1 MIYNNLPF
9 AKYLKLPGLNASK
22 LKPYSI
28 SPRFGYYKEHKE
40 FETSEAMTTG
50 TLVHSY
56 VLEGA
61 EATKKMIKDNY
72 ITSGFP
78 INKSTGKPYG
88 QDSKKFKDWHTEQGN
103 KEIVTE
109 IQLAHVKKI
118 TRAVTSHSKSKGI
131 LALSPNRETAIT
143 WTCEYTGMPCKAMVD
158 FNGGIIAGD
167 LKTFGK
173 QLTRNS
179 IEREILDRQYH
190 LQFSFYQDGLIANG
204 INIQEF
210 YAIFVQSK
218 DDYDVGCFRI
228 NDATM
233 DKGRNDYIK
242 AIYNYQKATDD
253 QSEFKDGLFPEIE
266 SIGIPSYHLN
276 RDDEIDYEEKLII
289 EQMLGEVCAK

>member
-1 MIYNNLPF
+1 MIHKNLPF
-9 AKYLKLPGLNASK
+9 SEYLKLPGLNASK

-40 FETSEAMTTG
+40 FESSEAMTTG
-50 TLVHSY
+50 TLVHSF
-56 VLEGA
+56 VLEGV
-61 EATKKMIKDNY
+61 EATEKMIKENY

-78 INKSTGKPYG
+78 VNPSTDKPYG
-88 QDSKKFKDWHTEQGN
+88 QDSKKFKEWHAEQGN
-103 KEIVTE
+103 KEIVTD
-109 IQLAHVKKI
+109 IQLAQAKKI
-118 TRAVTSHSKSKGI
+118 TRAVTSHSKSRHI
-131 LALSPNRETAIT
+131 LSIAPNREMAIT

-158 FNGGIIAGD
+158 FSGNLFAGD

-173 QLTRNS
+173 QLTKKS

-190 LQFSFYQDGLIANG
+190 LQFAFYRDGLIANG
-204 INIQEF
+204 FDIEDF

-218 DDYDVGCFRI
+218 DDYDVGCFKI

-253 QSEFKDGLFPEIE
+253 KGEFKDGLFPEVE
-266 SIGIPSYHLN
+266 SIGIPNYILN
-276 RDDEIDYEEKLII
+276 TDDEIDYEEKLII
-289 EQMLGEVCAK
+289 EQMLGDVCVK